1 MKTFKRLA
9 LGGALLIAVAAA
21 ADTSGLPYYSD
32 KTLTPYWPENQ
43 ASLPDHRMENFRL
56 SNQLGESFGS
66 SDAEGRIRIVN
77 FFFATCPLT
86 MFNLRRVRD
95 AIEGEEAMLLS
106 FSITA
111 NNGFRLYLD
120 GELIVDY
127 WDNPTTDTR
136 RSDPIE
142 LIGGTSHSIRM
153 EYYEGVG
160 TAIARLSWASCVRD
174 EQIIPQAALSLPV
187 KANTPSPANG
197 STGASMTAILPWS

>member
-9 LGGALLIAVAAA
+9 LGGALLIAAAAA

-43 ASLPDHRMENFRL
+43 ASLPDHRMENFKL

-77 FFFATCPLT
+77 FFFATCPGICPLT

-111 NNGFRLYLD
+111 NIDTPKRLADYAQINGI
-120 GELIVDY
+120 EA
-127 WDNPTTDTR
+127 DNWQLLTGDEPQITALAEDTFFSVLER
-136 RSDPIE
+136 N
-142 LIGGTSHSIRM
+142 
-153 EYYEGVG
+153 
-160 TAIARLSWASCVRD
+160 
-174 EQIIPQAALSLPV
+174 V
-187 KANTPSPANG
+187 KANAMAHTERAYLVDQDGYIRGVYNATSA
-197 STGASMTAILPWS
+197 ADILRLVEDMELLR

>member
-77 FFFATCPLT
+77 FFFATCPGICPLT

-111 NNGFRLYLD
+111 NIDTPKRLADYAQINGI
-120 GELIVDY
+120 EA
-127 WDNPTTDTR
+127 DNWQLLTGDEPQITALAEDTFFSVLER
-136 RSDPIE
+136 N
-142 LIGGTSHSIRM
+142 
-153 EYYEGVG
+153 
-160 TAIARLSWASCVRD
+160 
-174 EQIIPQAALSLPV
+174 V
-187 KANTPSPANG
+187 KANA
-197 STGASMTAILPWS
+197 MTHTERAYLVDQDGYIRGVYNATSAADILRLVEDMALLR